1 LAYIPNTQEDQERM
15 LEAIGVASIDEL
27 FETIPAELR
36 LKGDLNIPGRMDQIS
51 LSRRM
56 EKLAA
61 KNQDAHKLP
70 TFLGAGVYDHYVP
83 PTVAAITGRS
93 EFYTSYTPYQPEL
106 SQGVL
111 QSIFE
116 FQTLICNLSGMD
128 VANASMYDC
137 ATALAEAAIMAG
149 ELTGRSKI
157 VVLGSVNPAYRDV
170 VSTYL
175 RHMKLTLH
183 VLDTPEGA
191 GAAADV
197 AAVLDDDTAA
207 LLVQHPNFYGNLED
221 VAALGEAAHAAGALF
236 VVSYDPISLGILT
249 PPGEYDAD
257 IAVAEGQ
264 SLGCPMGYGGPL
276 LGLFGCKQKFL
287 RRIPGRLVG
296 QATDGDG
303 KRAFVMTLRT
313 REQDIR
319 RERATSNICTNVAL
333 YALAATVYLAT
344 VGKRGLREVAE
355 LCVHKAHYAAKE
367 IAGIPGFSLAFPE
380 TSFFKE
386 FVVQC
391 PEDPAK
397 INAALLAKGIVGGLP
412 LTSVSEDL
420 KNGMLITVTEQR
432 TREEIDQ
439 LVEELRAFAV

>member
-1 LAYIPNTQEDQERM
+1 M
-15 LEAIGVASIDEL
+15 LEAIGVASIDAL
-27 FETIPAELR
+27 FETIPADIR
-36 LKGDLNIPGRMDQIS
+36 LKGDLDIPGRMDQIS

-61 KNQDAHKLP
+61 RNQDAHKLP

-183 VLDTPEGA
+183 VLETPEGA
-191 GAAADV
+191 GVPEAAASI
-197 AAVLDDDTAA
+197 LDDDTAA
-207 LLVQHPNFYGNLED
+207 LLVQHPNFYGNIED
-221 VAALGEAAHAAGALF
+221 VAALGRAARAAGALF

-249 PPGEYDAD
+249 PPGEYDTD

-296 QATDGDG
+296 QTTDGDG

-344 VGKRGLREVAE
+344 VGKQGLREVAE
-355 LCVHKAHYAAKE
+355 LCVHKAHYAARE
-367 IAGIPGFSLAFPE
+367 IASIPGFSLAFPNA
-380 TSFFKE
+380 SFFKE

-391 PEDPAK
+391 PADPAE
-397 INAALLAKGIVGGLP
+397 INAALLSDGIVGGLP
-412 LTSVSEDL
+412 LASVHEDL
-420 KNGMLITVTEQR
+420 KNGMLITVTELR
-432 TREEIDQ
+432 TREEIDH
-439 LVEELRAFAV
+439 LVDRLRAFAAR